1 MKHLIIGWLLYLA
14 FATSAAA
21 DTYQTPEAFLRES
34 FSGTVPQPAALWLTG
49 AVREQV
55 KAILGHE
62 PAQMRVRYWQD
73 GQRSAWILDEI
84 GKEKPITTGIVID
97 GSRIERIRVLVF
109 RESRGWEV
117 RHTFFTDQF
126 KQRGLTADNGLDGP
140 IDGISGATLSVRAL
154 TNLARLALYLHQQLP
169 AAAPHV
175 SPP

>member
-1 MKHLIIGWLLYLA
+1 MKHVIIGWLLWSV
-14 FATSAAA
+14 FAASAAA
-21 DTYQTPEAFLRES
+21 DTYQTPEDFLRES
-34 FSGTVPQPAALWLTG
+34 FSGEVPQPAVLWLTG
-49 AVREQV
+49 PIREQT

-62 PAQMRVRYWQD
+62 PSQMRVRYWRN

-97 GSRIERIRVLVF
+97 DGSIERIRVLIF

-126 KQRGLTADNGLDGP
+126 KQLGLTADNRLSGP

-154 TNLARLALYLHQQLP
+154 TSLARLALYLHQQLP
-169 AAAPHV
+169 AAPHV
-175 SPP
+175 SP